1 MILIFLQDEKD
12 AGMEEKRRDTE
23 EDAQRLVEFGQ
34 ENTYLREA
42 FYHVLAKRLLRQGY
56 VDGSYILNAVT
67 RGNYYSQ
74 LKDSKIRGLFA
85 TKSCVPS
92 ENIDVMI
99 QYLEN
104 IAGNA
109 AAMNELEEEALLFWI
124 FLPYLAASK
133 REQRQTYLLQILQKL
148 LQIYSED
155 EKKKWNLAVSN
166 GVIFDRDV
174 CALEVVESVESYVR
188 EAFLLKGEYEHD
200 MLFYRGHSWLNYL
213 LQPGIKREE
222 HWMKNEC
229 VMYQETLVR
238 CAKDFIYC
246 QTHLD
251 YLVEMQH
258 YGLPTRLLDVT
269 ENPLVALYFACST
282 NQSKIGEVLVLCA
295 GAEKVKYA
303 KSDTVALLAAL
314 PTLSYAEQ
322 IKLLH
327 LCENGICEKEDEPYR
342 ALAGKLAAE
351 VKSRNPAFEPRIKK
365 ADLLSHIFVTPVR
378 SNQRIMKQEGSF
390 IICGLGKEYG
400 EGSNPDN
407 LRCRDKEGKKRIFV
421 IKNKRKILNELDVL
435 SINRAGLFPE
445 IDDVAEYIRE
455 KYQSQ

>member
-1 MILIFLQDEKD
+1 MYDVKINQKQLNSVINIVIRCMWFWLVMVIRDLHKVLIVIWKVMILIFLQDEKD
-12 AGMEEKRRDTE
+12 AGMKEKRRDTE

-166 GVIFDRDV
+166 GVTEPVSFRKLTMWQNISEKSINHNKQDPAGTPPAIR
-174 CALEVVESVESYVR
+174 AN
-188 EAFLLKGEYEHD
+188 LLHAGLSKGE
-200 MLFYRGHSWLNYL
+200 
-213 LQPGIKREE
+213 
-222 HWMKNEC
+222 
-229 VMYQETLVR
+229 
-238 CAKDFIYC
+238 
-246 QTHLD
+246 
-251 YLVEMQH
+251 
-258 YGLPTRLLDVT
+258 
-269 ENPLVALYFACST
+269 
-282 NQSKIGEVLVLCA
+282 
-295 GAEKVKYA
+295 
-303 KSDTVALLAAL
+303 
-314 PTLSYAEQ
+314 
-322 IKLLH
+322 
-327 LCENGICEKEDEPYR
+327 
-342 ALAGKLAAE
+342 
-351 VKSRNPAFEPRIKK
+351 
-365 ADLLSHIFVTPVR
+365 
-378 SNQRIMKQEGSF
+378 
-390 IICGLGKEYG
+390 
-400 EGSNPDN
+400 
-407 LRCRDKEGKKRIFV
+407 
-421 IKNKRKILNELDVL
+421 
-435 SINRAGLFPE
+435 
-445 IDDVAEYIRE
+445 
-455 KYQSQ
+455 